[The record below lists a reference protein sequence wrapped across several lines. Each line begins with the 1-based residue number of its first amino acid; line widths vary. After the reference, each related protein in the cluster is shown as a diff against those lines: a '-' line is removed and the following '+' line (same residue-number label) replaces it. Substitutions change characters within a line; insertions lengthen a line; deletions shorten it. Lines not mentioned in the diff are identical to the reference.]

1 MPGLLYFPTNSGGYL
16 LQVNGRQVWSC
27 RMLVWML
34 SGFMIIATAAQV
46 LITLRYPSWTFLNF
60 QRVADLVVCCVC
72 QGFVVILNGSTYSH
86 TGQLQESLLP
96 EHFQRC
102 TSLSCAVCLWW
113 RVQAYKHAWDG
124 WWPRGTQVWSAV
136 IVFQGAKISP
146 YMVKKRTMGGLTNG
160 SKGIYES

>member
-16 LQVNGRQVWSC
+16 LQVNGSVELQNAG
-27 RMLVWML
+27 LN
-34 SGFMIIATAAQV
+34 A
-46 LITLRYPSWTFLNF
+46 LRFYDHCNSSPSSHHIEVPSWTFLNF

-72 QGFVVILNGSTYSH
+72 QGFVVILNSSTYSH
-86 TGQLQESLLP
+86 TVQLQESFLP

-136 IVFQGAKISP
+136 IVFQGAKIST
-146 YMVKKRTMGGLTNG
+146 YMVKKRTKGGA
-160 SKGIYES
+160 